1 MSLFKLSTI
10 AFIAVVMAS
19 CAKSADNI
27 EASYVSPLNYQGY
40 SCSQIAGEMKR
51 ISERAKKLAGVVDDN
66 ATNDGV
72 ATAVAVVIFLPAAF
86 FIKGNGPEAVEYA
99 KLKGE
104 IDTLEKVA
112 KKKGCRI
119 KIARKKKTETS

>member
-1 MSLFKLSTI
+1 MRNIRLNFIIFLSI
-10 AFIAVVMAS
+10 VMAS

-27 EASYVSPLNYQGY
+27 EASYVSPLKYKGY
-40 SCSQIAGEMKR
+40 GCRQIAGEMKR
-51 ISERAKKLAGVVDDN
+51 ISARAAKVAGVVDDN

-72 ATAVAVVIFLPAAF
+72 ATAVAIVIFLPAAF

-104 IDTLEKVA
+104 MDTLEKVA
-112 KKKGCRI
+112 KKKNCKI
-119 KIARKKKTETS
+119 KIKKKKKTETS

>member
-1 MSLFKLSTI
+1 MRNIRLS
-10 AFIAVVMAS
+10 FIIFLSIVMAS

-27 EASYVSPLNYQGY
+27 EASYVSPLKYKGY
-40 SCSQIAGEMKR
+40 GCRQIAGEMKR
-51 ISERAKKLAGVVDDN
+51 ISARAAKLAGVVDSN

-72 ATAVAVVIFLPAAF
+72 ATAVAIVIFLPAAF

-104 IDTLEKVA
+104 MDTLEKVA
-112 KKKGCRI
+112 KKKNCNI
-119 KIARKKKTETS
+119 KIKKKKKAETS

>member
-1 MSLFKLSTI
+1 MRNIRLS
-10 AFIAVVMAS
+10 FIIFLSIVMAS

-27 EASYVSPLNYQGY
+27 EASYVSPLKYKGY
-40 SCSQIAGEMKR
+40 GCRQIAGEMKR
-51 ISERAKKLAGVVDDN
+51 ISARAAKVAGVVDDN

-72 ATAVAVVIFLPAAF
+72 ATAVAIVIFLPAAF

-104 IDTLEKVA
+104 MDTLEKVA
-112 KKKGCRI
+112 KKKNCKI
-119 KIARKKKTETS
+119 KIKKKKKTETS